1 MEKSRRLYTK
11 ITKLWATAW
20 RPKEKLVRKK
30 GIGYLMLYYILF
42 VWWVMIFWIY
52 PRSLKPSMGRFV
64 KYFMQNHFHRFPRDF
79 QVDYSIHTQEIDSV
93 KRPVKWEK
101 KNSLANFSSQQT
113 NKQQICCCQLQY
125 LSFGVRPLRLL
136 RHILTP
142 KCLPIQ
148 SFDWLNSRQL
158 LSCKTFS
165 MKKYKQ
171 NMTSK
176 LIQFGW
182 VKLIVELMSIFRQKR
197 KSKPKNSI
205 VKEEKHFSCKRQIL
219 HSGTADSHEY

>member
-1 MEKSRRLYTK
+1 
-11 ITKLWATAW
+11 
-20 RPKEKLVRKK
+20 
-30 GIGYLMLYYILF
+30 
-42 VWWVMIFWIY
+42 
-52 PRSLKPSMGRFV
+52 MGRFV
-64 KYFMQNHFHRFPRDF
+64 KYFMQNFHRFLMEGFLGRLHNPHSTNRSRQKPR
-79 QVDYSIHTQEIDSV
+79 EM
-93 KRPVKWEK
+93 RK
-101 KNSLANFSSQQT
+101 KLISLANFSSQQT
-113 NKQQICCCQLQY
+113 NKQEIRCCH
-125 LSFGVRPLRLL
+125 LSFGVLRLL

-171 NMTSK
+171 NRTSK